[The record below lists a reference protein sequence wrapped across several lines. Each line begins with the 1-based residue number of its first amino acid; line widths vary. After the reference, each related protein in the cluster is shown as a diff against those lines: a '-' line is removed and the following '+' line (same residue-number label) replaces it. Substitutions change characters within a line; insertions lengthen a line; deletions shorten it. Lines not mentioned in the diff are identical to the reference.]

1 MKNVYIAHHGELS
14 LIGLNA
20 IVRES
25 CRYECVGS
33 SHDGYETVREV
44 LEIRPEV
51 IVLAQQLEGMNGMAT
66 AAEIV
71 REWPEAGIIGVVNRI
86 CGETVMG
93 FLQGGARVVMSEME
107 CVENFALAM
116 RRVGGRRPYVGRI
129 VTRALSE
136 LGVGETL
143 IRYGQVRRLS
153 QREVQVLQ
161 MIAEGRNTRE
171 TAGKLCVSVKTV
183 ETHRARIMA
192 KLDIRSV
199 AGLTKYA
206 IEAGITEVTA
216 Y

>member
-1 MKNVYIAHHGELS
+1 MRNVYIAHHGELS

-20 IVRES
+20 VIRES

-33 SHDGYETVREV
+33 NRDGYEATREV

-51 IVLAQQLEGMNGMAT
+51 IVLGQRLDGMNGMAT
-66 AAEIV
+66 ATEIM
-71 REWPEAGIIGVVNRI
+71 REWPEARIIGVVNRI
-86 CGETVMG
+86 CGEAVMG
-93 FLQGGARVVMSEME
+93 FLQAGVRVVMSEVE
-107 CVENFALAM
+107 CIENFALAM
-116 RRVGGRRPYVGRI
+116 RRVKGRRPYVGQI

-136 LGVGETL
+136 LGVGEAL

-171 TAGKLCVSVKTV
+171 TASRLCVSVKTV
-183 ETHRARIMA
+183 ETHRARIME
-192 KLDIRSV
+192 KLDIHSV